1 MQETFKVEY
10 STDKRFSPIKYI
22 GLYNIASITILGEIS
37 TDALS
42 LWKIYQ

>member
-10 STDKRFSPIKYI
+10 STDKRVSPVEYM
-22 GLYNIASITILGEIS
+22 GPHNSANITILGEIL

-42 LWKIYQ
+42 LWKICQ